1 MKKKFISS
9 LLAISMLAS
18 MSTTAFAVWELEE
31 EDNTVKVAG
40 SATDVPVELTVTPL
54 SFSVTVPSSLPITVN
69 GDGEVSVATNTKIV
83 NNSQG
88 KVEVKDLTVTTGGA
102 WNLVPM
108 TDDFTNK
115 VVNTK
120 EFGMSFNGAD
130 AATDELE
137 STFAVINANSEQ
149 AFTYAANL
157 APQSE
162 EILGEQIASAV
173 FTIGWSTSQ
182 RPTFSMVHKPS
193 GETNVIEN
201 GFVVKGYEIL
211 TAGDGDEINF
221 AANNYFASVPQLANP
236 VKKAIDADLTY
247 IDYGELGTFLLDRD
261 MLGLT
266 IGDVA
271 EYSVLIDWP
280 ADNTYADKTR
290 CDFVLIPMTING
302 ETVNVAS
309 VSYTWFDYGDDEGFN
324 GGSNIIWTLDKTTNE
339 FILVTEDTV
348 ITENM
353 VLYSDV
359 SDRLMNTVNN

>member
-9 LLAISMLAS
+9 LLAVSMLAS

-54 SFSVTVPSSLPITVN
+54 SFSVTVPSVLPITVN
-69 GDGEVSVATNTKIV
+69 GNGEVSVATNTKIV

-88 KVEVKDLTVTTGGA
+88 KVEVKDLTVTTGGS

-108 TDDFTNK
+108 TDDFANK
-115 VVNTK
+115 AVNTK
-120 EFGMSFNGAD
+120 DFGMSFNGAD
-130 AATDELE
+130 AATEELE

-149 AFTYAANL
+149 AFTYDAKL

-162 EILGEQIASAV
+162 EIVSEQIASAV
-173 FTIGWSTSQ
+173 FTIGWSISQ
-182 RPTFSMVHKPS
+182 KPVFSMVHKPT
-193 GETNVIEN
+193 GDTNVIED
-201 GFVVKGYEIL
+201 GFRVKGYEIL
-211 TAGDGDEINF
+211 DAGDEDPVNF
-221 AANNYFASVPQLANP
+221 AANNYFATVKELTSPIKNP
-236 VKKAIDADLTY
+236 ITRDLTL
-247 IDYGELGTFLLDRD
+247 IDYGELGTFLLDKS

-280 ADNTYADKTR
+280 EDNIYNDKTR
-290 CDFVLIPMTING
+290 CDFVLTPMTING
-302 ETVNVAS
+302 ETINVAS
-309 VSYTWFDYGDDEGFN
+309 VSYTWFDYGDEEGFS
-324 GGSNIIWTLDKTTNE
+324 GGSNIIWTLDKATNE
-339 FILVTEDTV
+339 FVLVTEDTV

-359 SDRLMNTVNN
+359 SDSLINAVNN